1 MHKVRSPAGAV
12 CSWRTNRAHLS
23 LSRHSTDNA
32 VRRRFTLPLTAGH
45 WIYLSGI
52 AVLIAMVVLRK
63 NVVGP
68 AIAATFLTVLAM
80 TGSVTTGISSVF
92 RAAIAATTELLTI
105 FLIIAVMTSLVRALR
120 ATGADDQMVT
130 PFQRLMRNGPT
141 AYVVLAAVTLVLSLV
156 FWPTPILPLLAAIL
170 IPAALR
176 VGLSPIGAAIAVAIA
191 GQGIALSSDYVL
203 GVAPSLSAGG
213 AGVPADAVADRA
225 LVIAL
230 IVGVF
235 ALVAA
240 YALTVRR
247 TITREDVAVAQAV
260 PVGVGPD
267 GAVAGTPTGGAG
279 IAEREA
285 VAGEL
290 DTGDPGPHLEI
301 GPRRARLIALSVPV
315 CFGALL
321 VFILLGRFTSLVP
334 RLEDGAAAPLVGGTA
349 ALLLVAVTALSG
361 GTDRLERVS
370 GHFVHGVSFA
380 FRIMGMVIPV
390 AGFIYVGLG
399 SFSGKILGLPEGAAA
414 PDLLLDVV
422 SRVQGLIPDNRFV
435 ALFVMLLV
443 GMVLGLDGNGWP
455 ALPFTGALSAA
466 IGGQSGIDP
475 ATLAAVAQNGSTWV
489 GGGTLVI
496 WSTLIAVAGI
506 TGVSVTDLAR
516 KLFLPVVGGL
526 VLATTAAGIIW

>member
-1 MHKVRSPAGAV
+1 M
-12 CSWRTNRAHLS
+12 
-23 LSRHSTDNA
+23 
-32 VRRRFTLPLTAGH
+32 PLTAGH

-68 AIAATFLTVLAM
+68 AIAATFLTTLAM

-141 AYVVLAAVTLVLSLV
+141 AYVVLAVVTLMLSLV

-240 YALTVRR
+240 YVLTVRR

-260 PVGVGPD
+260 PVGAGPD
-267 GAVAGTPTGGAG
+267 SAVDVTPTGGAG

-290 DTGDPGPHLEI
+290 DTGDPGSRLEI

-370 GHFVHGVSFA
+370 GDFVHGVSFA

-399 SFSGKILGLPEGAAA
+399 SFSGKILGLPEGATA

-422 SRVQGLIPDNRFV
+422 SRVQGQIPDNRFV
-435 ALFVMLLV
+435 ALFVMLVV

-526 VLATTAAGIIW
+526 VLATVAAGVIW